1 MNENDRLKQI
11 EMINANNA
19 IRLIRDYFKQPI
31 DMANALVIDIANALV
46 MDITIDDIP
55 VEIIEPLTLLNLPTL
70 MNDLIVTINTV
81 SIQLKILKVI
91 TERVNLLMDD
101 TEDEAVKMYFETI
114 SDIKS

>member
-1 MNENDRLKQI
+1 MNESDRLKQI

-31 DMANALVIDIANALV
+31 DMANALV

-55 VEIIEPLTLLNLPTL
+55 VEIIEPLALLNLPTL
-70 MNDLIVTINTV
+70 MNDLIATINTV

>member
-1 MNENDRLKQI
+1 MFMNENDRLKQI

-31 DMANALVIDIANALV
+31 DMANALVSEIDY
-46 MDITIDDIP
+46 DGIP
-55 VEIIEPLTLLNLPTL
+55 MEIIEPLTLLNLPTL
-70 MNDLIVTINTV
+70 MNDLIATINTV